1 MTKKYGD
8 EAIIKMRRAYQKLK
22 YNSLSTGIFVKE
34 QLISFREQEIDSLG
48 TRMILPEVMEPM
60 EEEPQKKGLPMAA
73 IIGIIVGV
81 IAVIVIVVVIISKK
95 KKAKKQKEDMDLLD
109 GDDV

>member
-1 MTKKYGD
+1 MDSMLTGIAPDTGEGIVKAVITYED
-8 EAIIKMRRAYQKLK
+8 EAGNETRFEKDLNLLVYEM
-22 YNSLSTGIFVKE
+22 
-34 QLISFREQEIDSLG
+34 SFDEGMEDI
-48 TRMILPEVMEPM
+48 PMEPM